1 MCVCGKD
8 LNNLNN
14 LGVRSGD
21 PGNDIINVAGNK
33 LDAKVDIFIK
43 KKVLYLSCQILNI
56 KVVKGVKIEGSEER
70 Q

>member
-1 MCVCGKD
+1 
-8 LNNLNN
+8 
-14 LGVRSGD
+14 VRSGD

-33 LDAKVDIFIK
+33 LDAKVEIFGRSK
-43 KKVLYLSCQILNI
+43 TFFLNSKFI

>member
-33 LDAKVDIFIK
+33 LDAKVDNFAKKSFIFIFSNSK
-43 KKVLYLSCQILNI
+43 YQGC
-56 KVVKGVKIEGSEER
+56 ER
-70 Q
+70 S

>member
-33 LDAKVDIFIK
+33 LDAKVEIFCRSK
-43 KKVLYLSCQILNI
+43 TFFSNSKFV